1 MTSYERKK
9 RLRAK
14 RRRQRAYIMAF
25 LFVVMAAAIALMVW
39 GVSTL
44 FGGGSSD
51 NPKKTSPAV
60 TTTTTTPT
68 TRTRAPAPATV
79 EVPMIL
85 QNPELPTGCEST
97 AAAMVLQAYGYSVS
111 KTDFATA
118 LPKSR
123 LHQYNGRVY
132 AAHPNEAFIG
142 NPFTGGA
149 DFGVFAGVVTDTM
162 QSFIDQAGGKHTAKD
177 ITGADEATILSLL
190 DRKVPICIWATMSMV
205 AVREGSSGWYLMDGD
220 TYTDTW
226 FNWPGNEHCLV
237 LVGYDDT
244 TVTVRDPLKGTVKYN
259 RSLFFTRYNDLGKQ
273 AVILESY

>member
-14 RRRQRAYIMAF
+14 RRRQRAYIIAF
-25 LFVVMAAAIALMVW
+25 LLVIIAAAIALLVW

-44 FGGGSSD
+44 FGGSD
-51 NPKKTSPAV
+51 PDRSEDKPAV

-97 AAAMVLQAYGYSVS
+97 AAAMLLQAYGYEVS
-111 KTDFATA
+111 KTDFANA
-118 LPKSR
+118 LPKSQ

-162 QSFIDQAGGKHTAKD
+162 QSLIDAADGEHIAKD

-190 DRKVPICIWATMSMV
+190 DREVPICIWATMSMV
-205 AVREGSSGWYLMDGD
+205 PVREGSSGWYLMDGD

-226 FNWPGNEHCLV
+226 FSWPGNEHCLV
-237 LVGYDDT
+237 LVGYDDQ
-244 TVTVRDPLKGTVKYN
+244 TVTVHDPLKGVVTYN
-259 RSLFFTRYNDLGKQ
+259 RSTFFTRYNDLGQQ

>member
-1 MTSYERKK
+1 MTSYERKR

-14 RRRQRAYIMAF
+14 RRRQRACIMAV
-25 LFVVMAAAIALMVW
+25 LLVIMAAAIALLIW
-39 GVSTL
+39 GISTL
-44 FGGGSSD
+44 FGGSD
-51 NPKKTSPAV
+51 RNDPQKTTPAV

-79 EVPMIL
+79 QVPMIL

-97 AAAMVLQAYGYSVS
+97 AAAMVLQAYGYPVS
-111 KTDFATA
+111 KTDFAEA

-132 AAHPNEAFIG
+132 AAHPNKAFIG

-162 QSFIDQAGGKHTAKD
+162 QTLIDQAGGKHLAKD
-177 ITGADEATILSLL
+177 ITGADEATLLSLL

-205 AVREGSSGWYLMDGD
+205 PVRENSSGWYILDGD

-226 FNWPGNEHCLV
+226 FSWPGNEHCLV
-237 LVGYDDT
+237 LIGYNDQ
-244 TVTVRDPLKGTVKYN
+244 TVTVHDPLKGVVKYN
-259 RSLFFTRYNDLGKQ
+259 RSLFFTRYNDLGRQ